1 MNKMNDYYYRDI
13 SKVPLLTLEEEK
25 ALATKAFSGDKAAQ
39 DKLVEANLR
48 FVVSIASKYAGVME
62 LDDLIDEGN
71 LGLMHAAE
79 KYDPSSKARFA
90 TYAAWWIKAYIQ
102 KAIRETS
109 TGVKFPSN
117 KYEEMKKTQWKF
129 LSLDKVI
136 SSSDDSTTTLSD
148 FVFDDKVV
156 DAEEE
161 YCKKALV
168 SDLWSSLDI
177 LDSRSR
183 TVIIKRYG
191 LDGNKPM
198 SLSQLGELMGLT
210 RESIRQIE
218 KKALAEL
225 KNNTDLHEYLDLA
238 A

>member
-1 MNKMNDYYYRDI
+1 MNKMNDYYYCDI

-25 ALATKAFSGDKAAQ
+25 TLATKAFSGDKAAQ

-48 FVVSIASKYAGVME
+48 FVVSIANKYAGLME

-109 TGVKFPSN
+109 TGIKFPSN
-117 KYEEMKKTQWKF
+117 KYEEMKKPEWKL
-129 LSLDKVI
+129 LSLDKTL
-136 SSSDDSTTTLSD
+136 SSSEDSTTSLSD
-148 FVFDDKVV
+148 FIFDDKVDDV
-156 DAEEE
+156 EEE
-161 YCKKALV
+161 YCKKALA
-168 SDLWSSLDI
+168 SDLRTSLNI
-177 LDSRSR
+177 LDDRAK
-183 TVIIKRYG
+183 TVLIKRFG
-191 LDGNKPM
+191 LDGAEPL
-198 SLSQLGELMGLT
+198 SLSQLGVLMNLT

-218 KKALAEL
+218 KKALSTL
-225 KNNTDLHEYLDLA
+225 KNNTELYEYLDVA